1 MSELMLVGSSVIA
14 SERRRRESEFAKVH
28 AVAHLAEN
36 GQLIVENVD
45 REQVRVCVWLG
56 VMWV

>member
-1 MSELMLVGSSVIA
+1 MLVGSSVIA
-14 SERRRRESEFAKVH
+14 AERRRREAEFAKVH

-45 REQVRVCVWLG
+45 REQVCVCLCVCG
-56 VMWV
+56 VCICI